1 MKKSIFHS
9 RIIFI
14 IGALLILIAGCYLLM
29 HAMHWGP
36 WAFSDSAAYVSAA
49 RNFSAGRGFVII
61 NSNGSTTPVTEFP
74 PFYAIFL
81 SFFLGKSGD
90 PNAIIPWVNVFL
102 FTVFLLS
109 VGLILFTAFK
119 NNLLAFSGMLFCL
132 FSPILL
138 EIFSGVMSETL
149 FFPLL
154 YGIILLTILVLR
166 KRNEPIYVLLVVFSC
181 LLPIT
186 RYAGALF
193 AGVITLMI
201 LFFYPTPRKSKW
213 MHAAIYAVTSLLPVA
228 IWFLRLYTSTSKVGG
243 KRFQLDWS
251 IISNFWQ
258 SIREEFKVLR
268 TWLPYFSIYD
278 NQTLDRAI
286 VIGALVLSI
295 ALLVYLAVAL
305 IRKKMKPSGETYKL
319 VLLVII
325 NLCAYL
331 LFIALT
337 HTITI
342 PQIDII
348 NRMLAPILPMLFILI
363 LAAVG
368 LFVQHRRMLL
378 VVFTAAL
385 LLVTLRF
392 NFYQSS
398 SFIAEMNENGHGYA
412 NREYSQSGIIAQIQA
427 IPDDQRMVSNAAAF
441 VLYYTNRFPIQVDQF
456 ANRTFGKTNG
466 YGEKWVREKGAA
478 LIILYPEFRNF
489 YGKAAESLLETVTQ
503 GLDAAYQDETGGI
516 YYYPESISD

>member
-1 MKKSIFHS
+1 
-9 RIIFI
+9 
-14 IGALLILIAGCYLLM
+14 
-29 HAMHWGP
+29 
-36 WAFSDSAAYVSAA
+36 
-49 RNFSAGRGFVII
+49 
-61 NSNGSTTPVTEFP
+61 
-74 PFYAIFL
+74 
-81 SFFLGKSGD
+81 
-90 PNAIIPWVNVFL
+90 
-102 FTVFLLS
+102 
-109 VGLILFTAFK
+109 
-119 NNLLAFSGMLFCL
+119 
-132 FSPILL
+132 
-138 EIFSGVMSETL
+138 
-149 FFPLL
+149 
-154 YGIILLTILVLR
+154 
-166 KRNEPIYVLLVVFSC
+166 
-181 LLPIT
+181 
-186 RYAGALF
+186 
-193 AGVITLMI
+193 
-201 LFFYPTPRKSKW
+201 

>member
-1 MKKSIFHS
+1 MIV
-9 RIIFI
+9 
-14 IGALLILIAGCYLLM
+14 IAGGYLLM

-61 NSNGSTTPVTEFP
+61 NSNGSSTPVTEFP
-74 PFYAIFL
+74 PFYSIFL
-81 SFFLGKSGD
+81 SIFLVQNGD
-90 PNAIIPWVNVFL
+90 PNAVIPWVNVFL
-102 FTVFLLS
+102 FTVFQLA
-109 VGLILFTAFK
+109 VGLILFTTFK
-119 NNLLAFSGMLFCL
+119 NNLLALAGMLFCL
-132 FSPILL
+132 LSPILL

-154 YGIILLTILVLR
+154 YGIILLTILVLHKR
-166 KRNEPIYVLLVVFSC
+166 KEPLFILLVVFSC

-193 AGVITLMI
+193 IGVITLMI
-201 LFFYPTPRKSKW
+201 LLFYPAPRRNKW
-213 MHAAIYAVTSLLPVA
+213 LHAAIYAFTALLPLG

-243 KRFQLDWS
+243 KRFHLDWR
-251 IISNFWQ
+251 IISSFWQ
-258 SIREEFKVLR
+258 SIREEFNVLR
-268 TWLPYFSIYD
+268 TWLPYFDIYD
-278 NQTLDRAI
+278 NPVIDQAI
-286 VIGALVLSI
+286 VIGALVFSI
-295 ALLVYLAVAL
+295 ALLIYLVRVL
-305 IRKKMKPSGETYKL
+305 THKENSPSGGTQKL

-363 LAAVG
+363 LGTVGLLVQNRQKLLAVFAAVI
-368 LFVQHRRMLL
+368 
-378 VVFTAAL
+378 

-398 SFIAEMNENGHGYA
+398 DFIAEMNENGHGFA
-412 NREYSQSGIIAQIQA
+412 NREYRQSGIIEKIQA
-427 IPDDQRMVSNAAAF
+427 IPEEQRMVSNAAAF

-456 ANRTFGKTNG
+456 ANRTFGTTDG

-503 GLDAAYQDETGGI
+503 GLDVAYQDETGGI
-516 YYYPESISD
+516 YYYPISISD

>member
-1 MKKSIFHS
+1 M
-9 RIIFI
+9 
-14 IGALLILIAGCYLLM
+14 
-29 HAMHWGP
+29 
-36 WAFSDSAAYVSAA
+36 
-49 RNFSAGRGFVII
+49 
-61 NSNGSTTPVTEFP
+61 
-74 PFYAIFL
+74 
-81 SFFLGKSGD
+81 
-90 PNAIIPWVNVFL
+90 
-102 FTVFLLS
+102 
-109 VGLILFTAFK
+109 
-119 NNLLAFSGMLFCL
+119 
-132 FSPILL
+132 
-138 EIFSGVMSETL
+138 
-149 FFPLL
+149 
-154 YGIILLTILVLR
+154 
-166 KRNEPIYVLLVVFSC
+166 
-181 LLPIT
+181 
-186 RYAGALF
+186 
-193 AGVITLMI
+193 
-201 LFFYPTPRKSKW
+201 
-213 MHAAIYAVTSLLPVA
+213 
-228 IWFLRLYTSTSKVGG
+228 
-243 KRFQLDWS
+243 
-251 IISNFWQ
+251 
-258 SIREEFKVLR
+258 
-268 TWLPYFSIYD
+268 
-278 NQTLDRAI
+278 
-286 VIGALVLSI
+286 VLSI